1 MKTPSAIV
9 LLLIVAIHFAFSQ
22 SRDASEV
29 GQAPADRVMEHYRVM
44 RGFHPRLEG
53 SEGETRTLSYLE
65 QVLGRYGISLAT
77 RDFSALEDGHSFSRI
92 ATATLPGVMP
102 GRVLLIVPLNHAADI
117 SPDSDGSVSLA
128 GAIALIEAVAE
139 DSNRP
144 SLSFMFLGAD
154 VGDRDLGSRLLL
166 SDMEEQEEQTA
177 AIYLGVKAPGQR
189 LSVQLGAADIPAPR
203 WLAEPAVRAL
213 AASRLPRRQH
223 LSSLQVAR
231 SPLAPETILGRYLER
246 GVPAVR
252 IHDPSPGPAFA
263 DPAEPELTA
272 EWAAAYVDFLEEV
285 VRGAAPPP
293 TANWDRHYI
302 YGVVSDSVFFVGE
315 RSYLILLLAVLV
327 SPIIYGIAFRSRLV
341 RYVRL
346 VARHMWALVVLAG
359 LMFLFFFIATALIRG
374 IMDFRDFPT
383 LWQYAPGPYFL
394 LKLLI
399 SIFLFAIVFQSIRG
413 LPFPRNASFYSASA
427 IFLLFF
433 DVVLLSVFDI
443 AFTFYFL
450 WGFLFAFFFSLP
462 RSPWLKLLFL
472 LAAPAWLIIGGAELF
487 AAGELSAAEGLL
499 LSPVSGNL
507 IFAFVL
513 LPFLLMLIRIDLM
526 LHRRLRLPHGS
537 TLRAIILGSAAATV
551 LFASA
556 LVFLDPFSAERP
568 QPVDA
573 VEVVDLTAG
582 EHRLELSSP
591 APLEGLVVTRGGA
604 RFEIDTATRRHSL
617 LLAGM
622 PEPVSLTTSANQ
634 FLSRS
639 RRSILVDSSL
649 EPGEVLVAVTS
660 PQEMLIF
667 DSQFPTEDVDSGR
680 MVRFAIGPFPPNP
693 LEISFTVPRELPTR
707 IDLELLSRET
717 AFPIE
722 SIEPRFRLR
731 TRTRVLHSLSP

>member
-1 MKTPSAIV
+1 
-9 LLLIVAIHFAFSQ
+9 
-22 SRDASEV
+22 
-29 GQAPADRVMEHYRVM
+29 M

-53 SEGETRTLSYLE
+53 SEGEERTLSYLE
-65 QVLGRYGISLAT
+65 QVLEQHSVSLSA
-77 RDFSALEDGHSFSRI
+77 RDFSALADGHSFSHV

-102 GRVLLIVPLNHAADI
+102 GRVLLIVPLNHAPGV

-128 GAIALIEAVAE
+128 GAIALLEAIAG

-144 SLSFMFLGAD
+144 SLSFVFLGAD
-154 VGDRDLGSRLLL
+154 AGDRHLGTRLLL
-166 SDMEEQEEQTA
+166 SGMEDQEEQTA
-177 AIYLGVKAPGQR
+177 VVYLDVEAPGRR
-189 LSVQLGAADIPAPR
+189 LTVQLGAADVPAPR

-231 SPLAPETILGRYLER
+231 SPLAPETVLGSYLER

-252 IHDPSPGPAFA
+252 IHDPAPGPAFA
-263 DPAEPELTA
+263 DPSEPELTE

-293 TANWDRHYI
+293 NASWDRHYI
-302 YGVVSDSVFFVGE
+302 YGVLSDSVFFVGE
-315 RSYLILLLAVLV
+315 RSYLILLLAVLA

-341 RYVRL
+341 RYVQL
-346 VARHMWALVVLAG
+346 VTRHMWALVVLAG
-359 LMFLFFFIATALIRG
+359 LTFLFFFIATALIRG

-383 LWQYAPGPYFL
+383 LWQYAPGPYFV
-394 LKLLI
+394 LKLLL

-413 LPFPRNASFYSASA
+413 LPFPRNGSFYSASA

-450 WGFLFAFFFSLP
+450 WGFLFAFFFSLA

-507 IFAFVL
+507 IFAFIL

-526 LHRRLRLPHGS
+526 LHRRLRLPHGA
-537 TLRAIILGSAAATV
+537 TLRAIILGSAAAAV

-556 LVFLDPFSAERP
+556 LVFLDPFSPERP
-568 QPVDA
+568 QPVEA

-591 APLEGLVVTRGGA
+591 APLEGLVVSRGA
-604 RFEIDTATRRHSL
+604 ASFEINTTARRHSL
-617 LLAGM
+617 SLAGN
-622 PEPVSLTTSANQ
+622 PKPVSLSTSANE

-639 RRSILVDSSL
+639 RRSVLVDSSL
-649 EPGEVLVAVTS
+649 EPRDVLVAISS
-660 PQEMLIF
+660 PQEILIF
-667 DSQFPTEDVDSGR
+667 DSQFPTEESDSGR
-680 MVRFAIGPFPPNP
+680 LVRFAIGPFPPNP
-693 LEISFTVPRELPTR
+693 LEVSFTVPRELPTR
-707 IDLELLSRET
+707 IDLEFWSRET

-722 SIEPRFRLR
+722 SAEPRFRLR
-731 TRTRVLHSLSP
+731 TSTRVLQSLSP

>member
-1 MKTPSAIV
+1 
-9 LLLIVAIHFAFSQ
+9 
-22 SRDASEV
+22 
-29 GQAPADRVMEHYRVM
+29 MEHYRAM
-44 RGFHPRLEG
+44 RSFHPRLEG
-53 SEGETRTLSYLE
+53 SEGEERTMSYLE
-65 QVLGRYGISLAT
+65 QVLEEYGISLAT

-102 GRVLLIVPLNHAADI
+102 GRVLVIVPLNHAPGV

-128 GAIALIEAVAE
+128 GAIALLEATAE

-144 SLSFMFLGAD
+144 GLSFVFLGAD
-154 VGDRDLGSRLLL
+154 GGDRHLGTRLLL
-166 SDMEEQEEQTA
+166 SGMEEQGEQTA
-177 AIYLGVKAPGQR
+177 VVYLDVEAPGRR
-189 LSVQLGAADIPAPR
+189 LTVQLGAADIPAPR

-231 SPLAPETILGRYLER
+231 SPLAPETVLGSYLER

-252 IHDPSPGPAFA
+252 IHDPAPGPAFA
-263 DPAEPELTA
+263 DPSEPELTE
-272 EWAAAYVDFLEEV
+272 EWAAAYLGFLEKV
-285 VRGAAPPP
+285 VRGAAPPT
-293 TANWDRHYI
+293 TASWDRHYI
-302 YGVVSDSVFFVGE
+302 YSVVSDSVFFVGE
-315 RSYLILLLAVLV
+315 RSYLILLLAVLA
-327 SPIIYGIAFRSRLV
+327 SPIIYGIAFRNRLM
-341 RYVRL
+341 RYVQL
-346 VARHMWALVVLAG
+346 VTRHIWALLVLAG
-359 LMFLFFFIATALIRG
+359 LTFLFFFIATALIRG

-394 LKLLI
+394 LKLLL

-413 LPFPRNASFYSASA
+413 LPFPRNGSFYSASA

-450 WGFLFAFFFSLP
+450 WGFLFAFFFSLA

-537 TLRAIILGSAAATV
+537 TLRAIIMGSAAAAV

-556 LVFLDPFSAERP
+556 LVFLDPFSPERP

-591 APLEGLVVTRGGA
+591 APLEGLVVSRGSA
-604 RFEIDTATRRHSL
+604 RFEIDTTARRHSL
-617 LLAGM
+617 MLSGN
-622 PEPVSLTTSANQ
+622 PEPVSLSRSAHE

-649 EPGEVLVAVTS
+649 EPRDVNVAVSS
-660 PQEMLIF
+660 PQEILIF
-667 DSQFPTEDVDSGR
+667 DSQFPTEALDSGR
-680 MVRFAIGPFPPNP
+680 LVRFAIGPFPPNP

-707 IDLELLSRET
+707 IDLELFSRET

-722 SIEPRFRLR
+722 SADPRFRLR
-731 TRTRVLHSLSP
+731 TSTRVLQSLSP

>member
-29 GQAPADRVMEHYRVM
+29 GEVSAGRVMEHYRAM
-44 RGFHPRLEG
+44 RSFHPRLEG
-53 SEGETRTLSYLE
+53 SEGEERTLVYLE
-65 QVLGRYGISLAT
+65 QVLEPYDISLAT
-77 RDFSALEDGHSFSRI
+77 RDFSGLEDSHSFSRI
-92 ATATLPGVMP
+92 ATARLPGVMP
-102 GRVLLIVPLNHAADI
+102 GRVLIIVPLNHAADV
-117 SPDSDGSVSLA
+117 STDSDGSVSLA
-128 GAIALIEAVAE
+128 GAIALLEALAE

-144 SLSFMFLGAD
+144 SLSFVFLGAD
-154 VGDRDLGSRLLL
+154 VGDRQLGSRLLL
-166 SDMEEQEEQTA
+166 SDMEQQEEQTA
-177 AIYLGVKAPGQR
+177 AVYLDVEAPGQR
-189 LSVQLGAADIPAPR
+189 LSVQLGGADIPAPR
-203 WLAEPAVRAL
+203 WLAEPALRAL
-213 AASRLPRRQH
+213 ARSGLPRRQH

-231 SPLAPETILGRYLER
+231 SPLAPETVLGSYLER

-252 IHDPSPGPAFA
+252 IHDPAPGPAFA
-263 DPAEPELTA
+263 DPAERELTA
-272 EWAAAYVDFLEEV
+272 EWAAAYVDFLEEA

-293 TANWDRHYI
+293 TASWDRHYI

-315 RSYLILLLAVLV
+315 RSYLILLLAVLA

-413 LPFPRNASFYSASA
+413 LPFPRNGSFYSASA

-433 DVVLLSVFDI
+433 DIVLLSVFDI

-537 TLRAIILGSAAATV
+537 TLRAIILGSAAAAV

-556 LVFLDPFSAERP
+556 LVFLDPFSPERP

-591 APLEGLVVTRGGA
+591 APLDGLVVSRGGA
-604 RFEIDTATRRHSL
+604 SFEIESATRRHSL
-617 LLAGM
+617 LLAGS
-622 PEPVSLTTSANQ
+622 PEPVSLSATANE

-649 EPGEVLVAVTS
+649 EPSEVLVAVTS
-660 PQEMLIF
+660 PQEILIF
-667 DSQFPTEDVDSGR
+667 DSQFPTENVDSGR
-680 MVRFAIGPFPPNP
+680 LVRFAIGPFPPNP

-707 IDLELLSRET
+707 IDLELVSRET
-717 AFPIE
+717 AFPVE
-722 SIEPRFRLR
+722 STEPRFRLR
-731 TRTRVLHSLSP
+731 TRTRVLQSLSP